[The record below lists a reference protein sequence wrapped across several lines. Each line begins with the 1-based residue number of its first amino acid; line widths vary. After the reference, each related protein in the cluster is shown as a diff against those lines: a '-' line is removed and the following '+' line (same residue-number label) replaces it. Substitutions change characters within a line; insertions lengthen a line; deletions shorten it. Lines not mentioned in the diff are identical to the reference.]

1 MTFVACNSNIFY
13 EQNHSFEDG
22 KWLYDEAADFSFS
35 VPDTV
40 AHYDL
45 VLEVIHDPSFTYENI
60 YVKIHT
66 TFPAGNKI
74 TDEVSL
80 QLADHLDQWEG
91 KCKGKKCKVNLLL
104 QSDVYFKA
112 AGEHKI
118 SIEQYNRV
126 DPLEKI
132 NGLTLKIL
140 SLP

>member
-1 MTFVACNSNIFY
+1 MSIVACSSNIFY
-13 EQNHSFEDG
+13 EQNYSFQDE
-22 KWLYDEAADFSFS
+22 KWPYNEAASFSFS

-45 VLEVIHDPSFTYENI
+45 VLEIIHDPSFTYENI

-66 TFPAGNKI
+66 TFPSGKKI

-80 QLADHLDQWEG
+80 QLADKLDQWEG
-91 KCKGKKCKVNLLL
+91 NCNSRKCKVNILL
-104 QSDVYFKA
+104 QSDIYFKA

-118 SIEQYNRV
+118 SIEQFNRI

-132 NGLTLKIL
+132 NGLTLRVL
-140 SLP
+140 SLQ